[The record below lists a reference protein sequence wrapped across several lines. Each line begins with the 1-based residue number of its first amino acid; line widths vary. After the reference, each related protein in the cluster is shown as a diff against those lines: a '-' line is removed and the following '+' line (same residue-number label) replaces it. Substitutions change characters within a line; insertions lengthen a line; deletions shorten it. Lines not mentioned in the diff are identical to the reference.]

1 LEKEET
7 GSDTRV
13 PLDRGDSEDYDDEEQ
28 TDNQGRKLK
37 SIVFCVLHHYNNTF

>member
-7 GSDTRV
+7 GSDTKV

-37 SIVFCVLHHYNNTF
+37 SYMLYVALLQ